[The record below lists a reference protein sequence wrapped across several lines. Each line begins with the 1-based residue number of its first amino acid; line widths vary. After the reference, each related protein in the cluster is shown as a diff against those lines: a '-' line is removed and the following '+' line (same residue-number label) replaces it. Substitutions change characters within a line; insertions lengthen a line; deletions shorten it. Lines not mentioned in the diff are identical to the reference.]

1 MAGVQPKGDNSV
13 RQYGGASEKN
23 STNCREKNQS
33 SVEIFL
39 YLPQSLLSPHN
50 VL

>member
-23 STNCREKNQS
+23 STNCRFFRFLFRINLFPNS
-33 SVEIFL
+33 SQLI
-39 YLPQSLLSPHN
+39 PT
-50 VL
+50 